1 MSRPQNCWNVCKKR
15 KKNRLRN
22 KFSTKLGMKGKK
34 RIIVTLLFFINII
47 MLVAAVIPHHHHPN
61 GMICMKQDLPV
72 EQQCPKHHH
81 HPESDACCN
90 SECLTRFQSSIPS
103 IHSYSSP
110 DYVFIATLFTDVI
123 IEHLLRPQEKRVK
136 NYYVF
141 RDSLHGTDFYLA
153 SRTSLLCFRLKTLL
167 QASCKGVVANLCK
180 PVARTLPY
188 FCSMKLQQQKE
199 NKKLK

>member
-1 MSRPQNCWNVCKKR
+1 
-15 KKNRLRN
+15 
-22 KFSTKLGMKGKK
+22 MKGKK

-141 RDSLHGTDFYLA
+141 RRLSAWHGFLPCHLA

-167 QASCKGVVANLCK
+167 QVSCKGVVANLCK

-188 FCSMKLQQQKE
+188 FLQYESATTKRKQKT
-199 NKKLK
+199 

>member
-1 MSRPQNCWNVCKKR
+1 MQELSDKLRRGLQLAEKRLLEKNSRNGTLLSQGTPD
-15 KKNRLRN
+15 
-22 KFSTKLGMKGKK
+22 G

-141 RDSLHGTDFYLA
+141 RDSLHGTDFYRA
-153 SRTSLLCFRLKTLL
+153 TSLR
-167 QASCKGVVANLCK
+167 A
-180 PVARTLPY
+180 PPY
-188 FCSMKLQQQKE
+188 SVFA
-199 NKKLK
+199 

>member
-1 MSRPQNCWNVCKKR
+1 
-15 KKNRLRN
+15 
-22 KFSTKLGMKGKK
+22 
-34 RIIVTLLFFINII
+34 

-141 RDSLHGTDFYLA
+141 RDSLHSTDFYRA
-153 SRTSLLCFRLKTLL
+153 TSGFAHLPTLFSLKTLL
-167 QASCKGVVANLCK
+167 QVSCKGVVANLCK

-188 FCSMKLQQQKE
+188 FLQYESATTKRKQKT
-199 NKKLK
+199 